1 MSCFVTF
8 KRGRKLW
15 PTRKGLRGLFKSFV
29 LNNVFLITVL
39 MKLTL
44 EGNDIETLEKSAK
57 R

>member
-39 MKLTL
+39 KKLTL
-44 EGNDIETLEKSAK
+44 EGKDIETLEKSAK